1 MTVGIVGTGPAVD
14 AVEAAIEEVDVPVET
29 GNVDLVGDVE
39 YAVVVGLAGSDGFRR
54 ANELAIEAGIPWIA
68 VEIGGIGGV
77 PVDDID
83 ATVSALDPDVACFE
97 CLRSRVHSVGPEETA
112 EPTAD
117 RSAVRVAGAHAGQ
130 LTVRAIAG
138 ENVAGTVLEVPYA
151 RRELL
156 AVPHCR
162 CASETSTSIDR
173 EVVTRS
179 LDESAARAE
188 RAIDDRIGLVTQI
201 GEQASFPAPYYLA
214 TLADTTVFSDGAAP
228 ERAAG
233 VDSDWDRAF
242 VKALGEGLERY
253 SAAIYREDGF
263 RFDTIE
269 GVDGVSPDSFVRPDD
284 AVDPEPTD
292 ELPWVEGVDLST
304 DETVFL
310 PAEFVHFPPPVE
322 TYTTPITTGLGLG
335 NDTVE
340 ALLSGLYE
348 VVERDATMIGWYST
362 FDPLE
367 LVVNDDRFD
376 TLSRRAR
383 SEDLTVT
390 PLLMTQ
396 DVDVPVVTVAVH
408 REEWP
413 SFAVGSAAD
422 LNGEKAATDALAEAI
437 QNWMELRNM
446 GRDRAADAEGAIGRY
461 ADYPREVRSFT
472 ETSGRVDA
480 ASVGTDVS
488 LSGTDELDTLLDR
501 VEAADLP
508 AFAASLTPRDVAAI
522 GFETVRVLVPGSQP
536 LFVSDP
542 FFGERARTVPRDLGY
557 EPRLDRPFH
566 PYP

>member
-1 MTVGIVGTGPAVD
+1 MTVGIVGTGPAVE
-14 AVEAAIEEVDVPVET
+14 AVEAAIEAVDLPIET
-29 GNVDLVGDVE
+29 GDVDLVGDVE
-39 YAVVVGLAGSDGFRR
+39 YAVVVGLAGSEGFRR

-68 VEIGGIGGV
+68 VEIGGVGGV

-83 ATVSALDPDVACFE
+83 ATVSAFDPAVVCFE
-97 CLRSRVHSVGPEETA
+97 CLRSRVHSTGEEKS
-112 EPTAD
+112 ESVTAD

-130 LTVRAIAG
+130 LAVRAIAG
-138 ENVAGTVLEVPYA
+138 EDVAGTVVEIPYA

-156 AVPHCR
+156 AAPHCL
-162 CASETSTSIDR
+162 CAPETGTSIDR
-173 EVVTRS
+173 SVVTRS

-201 GEQASFPAPYYLA
+201 GENASFPAPYYLA

-228 ERAAG
+228 DRAAG

-242 VKALGEGLERY
+242 MKALGEALERY
-253 SAAIYREDGF
+253 SAAIYWEEDF
-263 RFDTIE
+263 RVDTIAH
-269 GVDGVSPDSFVRPDD
+269 VDGVSPDQFVRPDD
-284 AVDPEPTD
+284 AADPEPTD

-335 NDTVE
+335 NDTVQ

-362 FDPLE
+362 FEPLE
-367 LVVNDDRFD
+367 LVVDDDRFD

-383 SEDLTVT
+383 AEDLTVT

-396 DVDVPVVTVAVH
+396 DVDVPVVTVAVQ

-422 LNGEKAATDALAEAI
+422 LNGATAATDALAEAL

-446 GRDRAADAEGAIGRY
+446 GRERVADAEGAIGRY
-461 ADYPREVRSFT
+461 ADSPREVRSFT

-480 ASVGTDVS
+480 TSVGTDVA
-488 LSGTDELDTLLDR
+488 LSGMDELDALLDR
-501 VEAADLP
+501 VDAADLP
-508 AFAASLTPRDVAAI
+508 AYAASLTPRDVADI
-522 GFETVRVLVPGSQP
+522 GFETVRVLVPGTQP

-542 FFGERARTVPRDLGY
+542 FFGERARTVPRNLGY